1 MIKAEL
7 AKINK
12 NKLIKIAMVII
23 MLIPAIYSVTFL
35 RSMWDPHGN
44 LD

>member
-23 MLIPAIYSVTFL
+23 MLIPAIYSVTFCVQCGIH
-35 RSMWDPHGN
+35 MGT
-44 LD
+44 